1 MSERAV
7 RGSLAQVAQQRGQSL
22 AEVLLGARFVAVVD
36 TSGSMQS
43 PDSRGGRR
51 RIDVA
56 REELAQL
63 QAERPGEIALV
74 CFESAARW
82 VPGGVPPEPAG
93 GTDLAGGLRFARQV
107 DDPETRF
114 VVISDGYPD
123 DQAAALAEAKRFAGA
138 LSTVYVGPEGDR
150 EARRFLQALAQ
161 AGRGRAETAVR
172 VTGLADAVRPLLAA
186 SGGRP

>member
-1 MSERAV
+1 MTEATV
-7 RGSLAQVAQQRGQSL
+7 KGSLAQVARQRGQSL

-56 REELAQL
+56 REELAKL

-74 CFESAARW
+74 CFESGVRW
-82 VPGGVPPEPAG
+82 VPGGVPPEPGG

-123 DQAAALAEAKRFAGA
+123 DRPAALAEARRFAGA
-138 LSTVYVGPEGDR
+138 LSTVFVGPEGDLD
-150 EARRFLQALAQ
+150 ARRFLQELAH
-161 AGRGRAETAVR
+161 AGRGTAETAAR
-172 VTGLADAVRPLLAA
+172 VANLADVVRPLLAVP
-186 SGGRP
+186 GGRP